1 MSFLSDKLSF
11 RGSNML
17 DKRQYNDNILYHDMP
32 LEDQRE
38 WFGYSRNK
46 FLHNIDTFYYSVKFR
61 NDFRLKS
68 KDSQVEKMRKFFKL
82 QYSYLNGNEDQPEL
96 YLPKL
101 GKNLYLKPVTFSRFY
116 TTCLSYPEYF
126 DIFLA
131 PVVPKAADG
140 GESVTCEC
148 VVQIRSYM
156 LWIMGVRDAFEN
168 SYRYVKNIAE
178 YFGLEIDFVQENRVD
193 YCWHSNYLKDPET
206 FFSPENF
213 YKMRVDRF
221 KNATYVTNKV
231 GSEDYEIDYVALGKR
246 SDKVFVRIYQKTREV
261 IEQNYKPW
269 FFQIWE
275 MNGLISKYDKWVY
288 ERCYQK
294 KNWFYRYIARL
305 EFFLEHGQ
313 DPYYT
318 NYVRQILDGTLTI
331 EEDALIRLADKLTPK
346 LNYVVNVEYQT
357 MRRHSKSYDLIP
369 FKDHRNKGECKR
381 IYDYLDNR
389 KLIIDYLTER
399 VFKMVEKTGDS
410 KKYRRP
416 YCGFWKALRSTR
428 CIDMKMTPDEV
439 KLVRNY
445 NRKLSVESMK
455 KRVIGSAVTLGIY
468 MRGINE
474 DSPLQDCFEALL
486 RMNDNDI
493 MEAQRYKQKK
503 LRQFNED
510 ELAEVF
516 VSSEKHRFRLLDE
529 SDGTLYDYDSIKT
542 LDLQGGFSNDDDPAD
557 L

>member
-1 MSFLSDKLSF
+1 
-11 RGSNML
+11 ML
-17 DKRQYNDNILYHDMP
+17 DKRHYYVNQLYQDMP
-32 LEDQRE
+32 IDEQHD
-38 WFGYSRNK
+38 WFGYSQKK

-61 NDFRLKS
+61 NDFRLKT
-68 KDSQVEKMRKFFKL
+68 KDTQVLKMRKFFKL
-82 QYSYLNGNEDQPEL
+82 QYEYLNNNEDQPEL
-96 YLPKL
+96 YLPDL
-101 GKNLYLKPVTFSRFY
+101 GDHLYLKPVTFSRFY
-116 TTCLSYPEYF
+116 TTCLTYPEYF
-126 DIFLA
+126 DIFFA

-140 GESVTCEC
+140 GESVTSEC

-168 SYRYVKNIAE
+168 SYRYVKNIAKF
-178 YFGLEIDFVQENRVD
+178 FGLEIESVQENRID

-269 FFQIWE
+269 FLKIWE
-275 MNGLISKYDKWVY
+275 MLGLISKYDQWVY

-294 KNWFYRYIARL
+294 KNWFYRFTARL

-313 DPYYT
+313 DPYYLS
-318 NYVRQILDGTLTI
+318 YVREILEGRLTI
-331 EEDALIRLADKLTPK
+331 EEDALIKLADKLTPK
-346 LNYVVNVEYQT
+346 LNYVVNVEFQT
-357 MRRHSKSYDLIP
+357 MRRHSKSYELLPI
-369 FKDHRNKGECKR
+369 HNNTAKGETQR

-389 KLIIDYLTER
+389 KLIIDYLTDK

-410 KKYRRP
+410 NKCRRP
-416 YCGFWKALRSTR
+416 YCGFWKALRNTR
-428 CIDMKMTPDEV
+428 CLDMKMTADDQ

-445 NRKLSVESMK
+445 NRRLNVESMK

-468 MRGINE
+468 VRGINE
-474 DSPLQDCFEALL
+474 DSPLQDCFEALM

-493 MEAQRYKQKK
+493 MEANRYKQKK
-503 LRQFNED
+503 LRQFNRV

-516 VSSEKHRFRLLDE
+516 ESSEKHRFRLLDE

>member
-1 MSFLSDKLSF
+1 MPQEE
-11 RGSNML
+11 
-17 DKRQYNDNILYHDMP
+17 QY
-32 LEDQRE
+32 E

-61 NDFRLKS
+61 NDFRLKTS
-68 KDSQVEKMRKFFKL
+68 DAHVLKMRRFFKL
-82 QYSYLNGNEDQPEL
+82 QYDYLNNNEDQPEL
-96 YLPKL
+96 YLPDL

-116 TTCLSYPEYF
+116 TTCLTYPEYF
-126 DIFLA
+126 DIFFA

-168 SYRYVKNIAE
+168 SYEYVKNIAK
-178 YFGLEIDFVQENRVD
+178 YFGLEIDFVQENRID

-269 FFQIWE
+269 FLQIWQ
-275 MNGLISKYDKWVY
+275 MQGLISKYDQWVY

-294 KNWFYRYIARL
+294 KNWFYRFTARL

-313 DPYYT
+313 DPYYLS
-318 NYVRQILDGTLTI
+318 YVRQILEGKLTI

-346 LNYVVNVEYQT
+346 LNYVVNVEFQT
-357 MRRHSKSYDLIP
+357 MRRHSKSYELLPI
-369 FKDHRNKGECKR
+369 HNNTGKGETQR

-389 KLIIDYLTER
+389 KLIIDYLTDK

-410 KKYRRP
+410 NKCRRP
-416 YCGFWKALRSTR
+416 YCGFWKALRNTR
-428 CIDMKMTPDEV
+428 CLDMKMTPEDK

-503 LRQFNED
+503 LRQFNAE

-516 VSSEKHRFRLLDE
+516 ESSEKHRFRLLDE
-529 SDGTLYDYDSIKT
+529 NDGTLYDYDSINT
-542 LDLQGGFSNDDDPAD
+542 LDLQGGFSYGDHPAD

>member
-1 MSFLSDKLSF
+1 
-11 RGSNML
+11 ML
-17 DKRQYNDNILYHDMP
+17 DKRRFNDNLLYHDMP
-32 LEDQRE
+32 QEEQYE
-38 WFGYSRNK
+38 WFGYTRQK

-61 NDFRLKS
+61 NDFRLKT
-68 KDSQVEKMRKFFKL
+68 KDTQVLKMRKFFKL
-82 QYSYLNGNEDQPEL
+82 QYEYLNNNEDQPEL
-96 YLPKL
+96 YLPDL
-101 GKNLYLKPVTFSRFY
+101 GDHLYLKPVTFSRFY
-116 TTCLSYPEYF
+116 TTCLTYPEYF
-126 DIFLA
+126 DILFA

-140 GESVTCEC
+140 GESVTSEC

-168 SYRYVKNIAE
+168 SYRYVKNIAKF
-178 YFGLEIDFVQENRVD
+178 FGLEIESVQENRID
-193 YCWHSNYLKDPET
+193 YCWHSNYLKDPES

-246 SDKVFVRIYQKTREV
+246 SYKVVVRSYQKTREV

-269 FFQIWE
+269 FLKIWE
-275 MNGLISKYDKWVY
+275 MQGLISKYDQWVY

-294 KNWFYRYIARL
+294 KNWFYRFTARL

-313 DPYYT
+313 DPYYLS
-318 NYVRQILDGTLTI
+318 YVREILEGRLTI
-331 EEDALIRLADKLTPK
+331 EEDALIKLADKLTPK
-346 LNYVVNVEYQT
+346 LNYVVNVEFQT
-357 MRRHSKSYDLIP
+357 MRRHSKSYELLPIHNNTD
-369 FKDHRNKGECKR
+369 KGETQR

-389 KLIIDYLTER
+389 KLIIDYLTDK

-410 KKYRRP
+410 NKCRRP
-416 YCGFWKALRSTR
+416 YCGFWKALRNIR
-428 CIDMKMTPDEV
+428 CLDMKMTADDQ

-445 NRKLSVESMK
+445 NRRLNVESMK

-468 MRGINE
+468 VRGINE
-474 DSPLQDCFEALL
+474 DSPLQDCFEALM

-493 MEAQRYKQKK
+493 MEANRYKQKK
-503 LRQFNED
+503 LRQFNPN

-516 VSSEKHRFRLLDE
+516 ESSEKHRFRLLDE

-542 LDLQGGFSNDDDPAD
+542 LDLQGGFSNDDNPAD

>member
-1 MSFLSDKLSF
+1 
-11 RGSNML
+11 ML

-32 LEDQRE
+32 LEDQHE

-68 KDSQVEKMRKFFKL
+68 KDPQVEKMRKFFKL

-294 KNWFYRYIARL
+294 KNWFYRYTARL

-318 NYVRQILDGTLTI
+318 NYVRQILDGTL
-331 EEDALIRLADKLTPK
+331 K
-346 LNYVVNVEYQT
+346 
-357 MRRHSKSYDLIP
+357 
-369 FKDHRNKGECKR
+369 
-381 IYDYLDNR
+381 
-389 KLIIDYLTER
+389 
-399 VFKMVEKTGDS
+399 
-410 KKYRRP
+410 
-416 YCGFWKALRSTR
+416 
-428 CIDMKMTPDEV
+428 
-439 KLVRNY
+439 
-445 NRKLSVESMK
+445 
-455 KRVIGSAVTLGIY
+455 
-468 MRGINE
+468 
-474 DSPLQDCFEALL
+474 
-486 RMNDNDI
+486 
-493 MEAQRYKQKK
+493 
-503 LRQFNED
+503 
-510 ELAEVF
+510 
-516 VSSEKHRFRLLDE
+516 
-529 SDGTLYDYDSIKT
+529 
-542 LDLQGGFSNDDDPAD
+542 
-557 L
+557 

>member
-1 MSFLSDKLSF
+1 
-11 RGSNML
+11 ML
-17 DKRQYNDNILYHDMP
+17 DKRREYDNLLYHEMP
-32 LEDQRE
+32 QEEQYG

-61 NDFRLKS
+61 NDFRLKTS
-68 KDSQVEKMRKFFKL
+68 DAHVLKMRRFFKL
-82 QYSYLNGNEDQPEL
+82 QYDYLNNNEDQPEL
-96 YLPKL
+96 YLPDL
-101 GKNLYLKPVTFSRFY
+101 GDHLYLKPVTFSRFY
-116 TTCLSYPEYF
+116 TTCLTYPEYF
-126 DIFLA
+126 DIFFA

-140 GESVTCEC
+140 GESVTSEC

-168 SYRYVKNIAE
+168 SYRYVKNIAKF
-178 YFGLEIDFVQENRVD
+178 FGLEIESVQENRID

-269 FFQIWE
+269 FLKIWE
-275 MNGLISKYDKWVY
+275 MQGLISKYDQWVY

-294 KNWFYRYIARL
+294 KNWFYRFTARL

-313 DPYYT
+313 DPYYLS
-318 NYVRQILDGTLTI
+318 YVREILEGRLTI
-331 EEDALIRLADKLTPK
+331 EEDALIKLADKLTPK
-346 LNYVVNVEYQT
+346 LNYVVNVEFQT
-357 MRRHSKSYDLIP
+357 MRRHSKSYELLPI
-369 FKDHRNKGECKR
+369 HNNTAKGETQR

-389 KLIIDYLTER
+389 KLIIDYLTDK

-410 KKYRRP
+410 NKCRRP
-416 YCGFWKALRSTR
+416 YCGFWKALRNTR
-428 CIDMKMTPDEV
+428 CLDMKMTADDQ

-445 NRKLSVESMK
+445 NRRLNVESMK

-468 MRGINE
+468 VRGINE
-474 DSPLQDCFEALL
+474 DSPLQDCFEALM

-493 MEAQRYKQKK
+493 MEANRYKQKK
-503 LRQFNED
+503 LRQFNRV

-516 VSSEKHRFRLLDE
+516 ESSEKHRFRLLDE

>member
-1 MSFLSDKLSF
+1 
-11 RGSNML
+11 
-17 DKRQYNDNILYHDMP
+17 
-32 LEDQRE
+32 
-38 WFGYSRNK
+38 
-46 FLHNIDTFYYSVKFR
+46 
-61 NDFRLKS
+61 
-68 KDSQVEKMRKFFKL
+68 MRKFFKL
-82 QYSYLNGNEDQPEL
+82 QYEYLNNNEDQPEL
-96 YLPKL
+96 YLPDL
-101 GKNLYLKPVTFSRFY
+101 GDHLYLKPVTFSRFY
-116 TTCLSYPEYF
+116 TTCLTYPEYF
-126 DIFLA
+126 DIFFA

-140 GESVTCEC
+140 GESVTSEC

-156 LWIMGVRDAFEN
+156 LWIMGIRDAFEN
-168 SYRYVKNIAE
+168 SYRYVKNIAKF
-178 YFGLEIDFVQENRVD
+178 FGLEIESVQENRID

-269 FFQIWE
+269 FLKIWE
-275 MNGLISKYDKWVY
+275 MQGLISKYDQWVY

-294 KNWFYRYIARL
+294 KNWFYRFTARL

-313 DPYYT
+313 DPYYLS
-318 NYVRQILDGTLTI
+318 YVREILEGRLTI
-331 EEDALIRLADKLTPK
+331 EEDALIKLADKLTPK
-346 LNYVVNVEYQT
+346 LNYVVNVEFQT
-357 MRRHSKSYDLIP
+357 MRRHSKSYELLPI
-369 FKDHRNKGECKR
+369 HNNTAKGETQR

-389 KLIIDYLTER
+389 KLIIDYLTDK

-410 KKYRRP
+410 NKCRRP
-416 YCGFWKALRSTR
+416 YCGFWKALRNTR
-428 CIDMKMTPDEV
+428 CLDMKMTADDQ

-445 NRKLSVESMK
+445 NRRLNVESMK

-468 MRGINE
+468 TRGINE
-474 DSPLQDCFEALL
+474 DSPLQDCFEALM

-493 MEAQRYKQKK
+493 MEANRYKQKK
-503 LRQFNED
+503 LRQFNRV

-516 VSSEKHRFRLLDE
+516 ESSEKHRFRLLDE
-529 SDGTLYDYDSIKT
+529 SDGTLYDYDSINN
-542 LDLQGGFSNDDDPAD
+542 LDLQGGNSLDHPTAP
-557 L
+557 

>member
-1 MSFLSDKLSF
+1 
-11 RGSNML
+11 ML
-17 DKRQYNDNILYHDMP
+17 DKRHYYVNQLYQDMP
-32 LEDQRE
+32 IDEQHD
-38 WFGYSRNK
+38 WFGYSQKK

-61 NDFRLKS
+61 NDFRLKT
-68 KDSQVEKMRKFFKL
+68 KDTQVLKMRKFFKL
-82 QYSYLNGNEDQPEL
+82 QYEYLNNNEDQPEL
-96 YLPKL
+96 YLPDL
-101 GKNLYLKPVTFSRFY
+101 GDHLYLKPVTFSRFY
-116 TTCLSYPEYF
+116 TTCLTYPEYF
-126 DIFLA
+126 DIFFA

-140 GESVTCEC
+140 GESVTSEC

-168 SYRYVKNIAE
+168 SYRYVKNIAKF
-178 YFGLEIDFVQENRVD
+178 FGIEIESVQENRID

-269 FFQIWE
+269 FLKIWE
-275 MNGLISKYDKWVY
+275 MQGLISKYDQWVY

-294 KNWFYRYIARL
+294 KNWFYRFTARL

-313 DPYYT
+313 DPYYLS
-318 NYVRQILDGTLTI
+318 YVREILEGRLTI
-331 EEDALIRLADKLTPK
+331 EEDALIKLADKLTPK
-346 LNYVVNVEYQT
+346 LNYVVNVEFQT
-357 MRRHSKSYDLIP
+357 MRRHSKSYELLPI
-369 FKDHRNKGECKR
+369 HNNTAKGETQR

-389 KLIIDYLTER
+389 KLIIDYLTDK

-410 KKYRRP
+410 NKCRRP
-416 YCGFWKALRSTR
+416 YCGFWKALRNTR
-428 CIDMKMTPDEV
+428 CLDMKMTADDQ

-445 NRKLSVESMK
+445 DRRLNVESMK

-468 MRGINE
+468 TRGINE
-474 DSPLQDCFEALL
+474 DSPLQDCFEALM

-493 MEAQRYKQKK
+493 MEANRYKQKK
-503 LRQFNED
+503 LRQFNRV

-516 VSSEKHRFRLLDE
+516 ESSEKHRFRLLDE
-529 SDGTLYDYDSIKT
+529 NDGTLYDYDSIKT

>member
-1 MSFLSDKLSF
+1 
-11 RGSNML
+11 ML
-17 DKRQYNDNILYHDMP
+17 DKRHYYVNQLYQDMP
-32 LEDQRE
+32 IDEQHD
-38 WFGYSRNK
+38 WFGYSQKK

-61 NDFRLKS
+61 NDFRLKT
-68 KDSQVEKMRKFFKL
+68 KDTQVLKMRKFFKL
-82 QYSYLNGNEDQPEL
+82 QYEYLNNNEDQPEL
-96 YLPKL
+96 YLPDL
-101 GKNLYLKPVTFSRFY
+101 GDHLYLKPVTFSRFY
-116 TTCLSYPEYF
+116 TTCLTYPEYF
-126 DIFLA
+126 DIFFA

-140 GESVTCEC
+140 GESVTSEC

-168 SYRYVKNIAE
+168 SYWYVKNIAKF
-178 YFGLEIDFVQENRVD
+178 FGLEIESVQENRID

-269 FFQIWE
+269 FLKIWE
-275 MNGLISKYDKWVY
+275 MQGLISKYDQWVY

-294 KNWFYRYIARL
+294 KNWFYRFTARL

-313 DPYYT
+313 DPYYLS
-318 NYVRQILDGTLTI
+318 YVREILEGRLTI
-331 EEDALIRLADKLTPK
+331 EEDALIKLADKLTPK
-346 LNYVVNVEYQT
+346 LNYVVNVEFQT
-357 MRRHSKSYDLIP
+357 MRRHSKSYELLPI
-369 FKDHRNKGECKR
+369 HNNTAKGETQR

-389 KLIIDYLTER
+389 KLIIDYLTDK

-410 KKYRRP
+410 NKCRRP
-416 YCGFWKALRSTR
+416 YCGFWKALRNTR
-428 CIDMKMTPDEV
+428 CLDMKMTADDQ

-445 NRKLSVESMK
+445 NRRLNVESMK

-468 MRGINE
+468 VRGINE
-474 DSPLQDCFEALL
+474 DSPLQDCFEALM

-493 MEAQRYKQKK
+493 MEANRYKQKK
-503 LRQFNED
+503 LRQFNRV

-516 VSSEKHRFRLLDE
+516 ESSEKHRFRLLDE

-542 LDLQGGFSNDDDPAD
+542 LDLQGGFSNDYDPAD

>member
-1 MSFLSDKLSF
+1 
-11 RGSNML
+11 ML
-17 DKRQYNDNILYHDMP
+17 DKRHYYVNQLYQDMP
-32 LEDQRE
+32 IDEQHD
-38 WFGYSRNK
+38 WFGYSQKK

-61 NDFRLKS
+61 NDFRLKT
-68 KDSQVEKMRKFFKL
+68 KDTQVLKMRKFFKL
-82 QYSYLNGNEDQPEL
+82 QYEYLNNNEDQPEL
-96 YLPKL
+96 YLPDL
-101 GKNLYLKPVTFSRFY
+101 GDHLYLKPVTFSRFY
-116 TTCLSYPEYF
+116 TTCLTYPEYF
-126 DIFLA
+126 DIFFA

-140 GESVTCEC
+140 GESVTSEC

-168 SYRYVKNIAE
+168 SYRYVKNIAKF
-178 YFGLEIDFVQENRVD
+178 FGLEIESVQENRID

-269 FFQIWE
+269 FLKIWE
-275 MNGLISKYDKWVY
+275 MQGLISKYDQWVY

-294 KNWFYRYIARL
+294 KNWFYRFTARL

-313 DPYYT
+313 DPYYLS
-318 NYVRQILDGTLTI
+318 YVREILEGRLTI
-331 EEDALIRLADKLTPK
+331 EEDALIKLADKLTPK
-346 LNYVVNVEYQT
+346 LNYVVNVEFQT
-357 MRRHSKSYDLIP
+357 MRRHSKSYELLPI
-369 FKDHRNKGECKR
+369 HNNTAKGETQR

-389 KLIIDYLTER
+389 KLIIDYLTDK

-410 KKYRRP
+410 NKCRRP
-416 YCGFWKALRSTR
+416 YCGFWKALRNTR
-428 CIDMKMTPDEV
+428 CLDMKMTADDQ

-445 NRKLSVESMK
+445 NRRLNVESMK
-455 KRVIGSAVTLGIY
+455 KRVIGSAVILGIY
-468 MRGINE
+468 TRGINE
-474 DSPLQDCFEALL
+474 DSPLQDCFEALM

-493 MEAQRYKQKK
+493 MEANRYKQKK
-503 LRQFNED
+503 LRQFNRV

-516 VSSEKHRFRLLDE
+516 ESSEKHRFRLLDE
-529 SDGTLYDYDSIKT
+529 NDGTLYDYDSIKT

>member
-1 MSFLSDKLSF
+1 
-11 RGSNML
+11 ML
-17 DKRQYNDNILYHDMP
+17 DKRHYYVNQLYQDMP
-32 LEDQRE
+32 IDEQHD
-38 WFGYSRNK
+38 WFGYSQKK

-61 NDFRLKS
+61 NDFRLKT
-68 KDSQVEKMRKFFKL
+68 KDTQVLKMRKFFKL
-82 QYSYLNGNEDQPEL
+82 QYEYLNNNEDQPEL
-96 YLPKL
+96 YLPDL
-101 GKNLYLKPVTFSRFY
+101 GDHLYLKPVTFSRFY
-116 TTCLSYPEYF
+116 TTCLTYPEYF
-126 DIFLA
+126 DIFFA

-140 GESVTCEC
+140 GESVTSEC

-168 SYRYVKNIAE
+168 SYRYVKNIAKF
-178 YFGLEIDFVQENRVD
+178 FGLEIESVQENRID

-269 FFQIWE
+269 FLQIWQ
-275 MNGLISKYDKWVY
+275 MQGLISKYDQWVY

-294 KNWFYRYIARL
+294 KNWFYRFTARL

-313 DPYYT
+313 DPYYLS
-318 NYVRQILDGTLTI
+318 YVREILEGRLTI
-331 EEDALIRLADKLTPK
+331 EEDALIKLADKLTPK
-346 LNYVVNVEYQT
+346 LNYVVNVEFQT
-357 MRRHSKSYDLIP
+357 MRRHSKSYELLPI
-369 FKDHRNKGECKR
+369 HNNTAKGETQR

-389 KLIIDYLTER
+389 KLIIDYLTDK

-410 KKYRRP
+410 NKCRRP
-416 YCGFWKALRSTR
+416 YCGFWKALRNTR
-428 CIDMKMTPDEV
+428 CLDMKMTADDQ

-445 NRKLSVESMK
+445 NRRLNVESMK

-468 MRGINE
+468 VRGINE
-474 DSPLQDCFEALL
+474 DSPLQDCFEALM

-493 MEAQRYKQKK
+493 MEANRYKQKK
-503 LRQFNED
+503 LRQFNRV

-516 VSSEKHRFRLLDE
+516 ESSEKHRFRLLDE